1 MSWPSQNGSDLEA
14 SICNET
20 MPDDI
25 SRSVTKN
32 VVRGSNDVVEI
43 LQNSDGCG
51 KPKKAVVHT
60 AHTINL
66 SCGVNAAARVY
77 SFSYFIRS
85 KVIGKRFGLLK
96 EPLTRLIPL
105 SRRRRR
111 CIWANM
117 VAIQAQCDG
126 SVLLL
131 NKFEWLHMTLYEQ
144 DEKQTDE
151 KLVFAMGKD

>member
-1 MSWPSQNGSDLEA
+1 
-14 SICNET
+14 
-20 MPDDI
+20 MPDDFA
-25 SRSVTKN
+25 RSFTNN
-32 VVRGSNDVVEI
+32 VVWGSNDVVEL
-43 LQNSDGCG
+43 LQNSDDSG
-51 KPKKAVVHT
+51 KPKKAMVHA

-77 SFSYFIRS
+77 FFSYLIRS

-96 EPLTRLIPL
+96 EPLTRLIL
-105 SRRRRR
+105 RSRRRRR

-117 VAIQAQCDG
+117 VEIQAQCDG
-126 SVLLL
+126 CVLLL
-131 NKFEWLHMTLYEQ
+131 NKFEWLHMTLYEE